1 MPVSLA
7 WIMRALLHLFRA
19 RFAMLVSSPPPSPPV
34 VSVDISRRFVR
45 ITGER
50 RGCVEFD
57 FAIGWPELSVEL
69 VLPRA
74 AFDDFC
80 RRNAVT
86 FLDPTP
92 DPPTPDEEET

>member
-1 MPVSLA
+1 
-7 WIMRALLHLFRA
+7 MRRLQGLIRS
-19 RFAMLVSSPPPSPPV
+19 RFAMSVSSLPPSPPV
-34 VSVDISRRFVR
+34 VSADISRRFVR
-45 ITGER
+45 ITRECHGF
-50 RGCVEFD
+50 VEFD
-57 FAIGWPELSVEL
+57 FAIGWPDLSVEL

-92 DPPTPDEEET
+92 KSHTTDEEEI

>member
-1 MPVSLA
+1 
-7 WIMRALLHLFRA
+7 
-19 RFAMLVSSPPPSPPV
+19 
-34 VSVDISRRFVR
+34 VDISRRFVR
-45 ITGER
+45 VTDESGPF
-50 RGCVEFD
+50 VEFD

-92 DPPTPDEEET
+92 EPPTPDEEEI